1 MNLVIIGLIAF
12 AIYLATSKSDKRH
25 DHRRRDTAR
34 TRRDT
39 EQIERLKARVSVLEE
54 ILLDRDRQLR
64 DGFRGL

>member
-12 AIYLATSKSDKRH
+12 AIYLATNKGDKRD
-25 DHRRRDTAR
+25 DHRRREASK
-34 TRRDT
+34 TRRET